1 MVMAAV
7 IAQNNGNLRQSS
19 KGWCNFVMAA
29 MGDAKPLKDLVQ
41 DTADLSELAAVGMQV
56 MVMLD
61 DIDDKFIDKPHLL
74 AAVNI
79 ERAEVDEPLRLARK
93 LLDELHTA
101 KDTTA
106 DEAKT
111 RG

>member
-7 IAQNNGNLRQSS
+7 TAQNNGNLWQSS
-19 KGWCNFVMAA
+19 KGCNFVVVA

-79 ERAEVDEPLRLARK
+79 ERAEVDELLRLARK
-93 LLDELHTA
+93 LVDELHTA
-101 KDTTA
+101 KDMTA
-106 DEAKT
+106 DEAKA